1 MTRRICATA
10 LLLLLGVTPQMASA
24 SLGGRVGS
32 IVANSNF
39 GGAGTGIAIYDQTR
53 GRWIYRLHFGTE
65 LRPAS
70 NMKLT
75 TAATALADF
84 GAGGR
89 LHTTVY
95 RTGVLSHGTLTG
107 SLWLVGDG
115 DPSLSTRLF
124 SRRAYNGLGSHIG
137 DLAAAV
143 QATGIRHVTGRVRG
157 DETLFDTVRTGPY
170 WKPSYWR
177 DCPPISALSVNDSL
191 VKFGRPYTY
200 RSPAGHAAAVL
211 LASLKSHGVR
221 VGHGARAGTL
231 PSGAAFVASL
241 RSPRIARLVRMMDQ
255 ASDNYFAEVLNKRIA
270 VAVGRAGTM
279 RNGRREVR
287 RYLTAIGVN
296 LTGAK
301 LYDGSGLSLGDRL
314 SARQL
319 LSILRHARAQSYGA
333 SFVGSLPLAGVS
345 GTLHD
350 RMRSGPAYRNARAKT
365 GTLDSVSALSGY
377 VTSANGHRIVF
388 SILMNHRRINVLA
401 AHAVQDRIVQ
411 TLAGASPR

>member
-1 MTRRICATA
+1 
-10 LLLLLGVTPQMASA
+10 
-24 SLGGRVGS
+24 
-32 IVANSNF
+32 VANSRF
-39 GGAGTGIAIYDQTR
+39 GGAGTGIAIYDQTS

-75 TAATALADF
+75 TAATALADL
-84 GAGGR
+84 GPRGR
-89 LHTTVY
+89 LHTSVY
-95 RTGVLSHGTLTG
+95 RTGVLSNGTLIG

-124 SRRAYNGLGSHIG
+124 SLKAYNGLGSHIA

-143 QATGIRHVTGRVRG
+143 RAAGIRHVSGRVRG
-157 DETLFDTVRTGPY
+157 DESLFDSVRTGPY

-191 VKFGRPYTY
+191 VRFGRPYTY

-211 LASLKSHGVR
+211 LASLKAHGVT
-221 VGHGARAGTL
+221 VGDGAQAGTM
-231 PSGAAFVASL
+231 PAGGTFVASL
-241 RSPRIARLVRMMDQ
+241 RSPLIARLVRVMDQ
-255 ASDNYFAEVLNKRIA
+255 ASDNFFAEVLNKRIA
-270 VAVGRAGTM
+270 VAAGTAGTM
-279 RNGRREVR
+279 RNGRREAR
-287 RYLTAIGVN
+287 RYLTSVGVN

-301 LYDGSGLSLGDRL
+301 LYDGSGLSLGDRI

-319 LSILRHARAQSYGA
+319 TSILRHARAQSYGA
-333 SFVGSLPLAGVS
+333 SFVASLPLAGVS
-345 GTLHD
+345 GTLYD

-377 VTSANGHRIVF
+377 VTSANGHQIVF

-411 TLAGASPR
+411 ALAGARPR

>member
-10 LLLLLGVTPQMASA
+10 LLLLLGATPQMASA
-24 SLGGRVGS
+24 SLGGTVGS
-32 IVANSNF
+32 IVAHSRF

-53 GRWIYRLHFGTE
+53 GRWIYRLHSATE

-75 TAATALADF
+75 TAAVALADL

-89 LHTTVY
+89 LQTTVY
-95 RTGVLSHGTLTG
+95 RTGVLSGGTLTG

-124 SRRAYNGLGSHIG
+124 SQKAYGGEGAHIAT
-137 DLAAAV
+137 LAAAV
-143 QATGIRHVTGRVRG
+143 RATGIRHVSGRVRG
-157 DETLFDTVRTGPY
+157 DESLFDTVRTGPY
-170 WKPSYWR
+170 WKRSYWR

-191 VKFGRPYTY
+191 VTFGKPYAY
-200 RSPAGHAAAVL
+200 NSPPARAATVL
-211 LASLKSHGVR
+211 LASLKAHGVT
-221 VGHGARAGTL
+221 VGHGARAGTM
-231 PSGAAFVASL
+231 PGGGTFVASV
-241 RSPRIARLVRMMDQ
+241 RSPRIARLVRLMDQ
-255 ASDNYFAEVLNKRIA
+255 ASDNYFAEVLNKRVA

-279 RNGRREVR
+279 RNGRREAR
-287 RYLTAIGVN
+287 RYLTSIGVN

-301 LYDGSGLSLGDRL
+301 MYDGSGLSLGDRL
-314 SARQL
+314 SARQIL
-319 LSILRHARAQSYGA
+319 HILRQARAQSYGS
-333 SFVGSLPLAGVS
+333 SFVASLPLAGVS

-365 GTLDSVSALSGY
+365 GTLNSASALSGY
-377 VTSANGHRIVF
+377 VTSANGHHIVF

-411 TLAGASPR
+411 ALAGSHPR